1 MGVLKLLLIRNL
13 HKTFNKDTVNENKLF
28 QGLSL
33 EIKDGDFITI
43 IGSNGAGKSTLLNI
57 ISGSIQSDEGSIL
70 LNGKEISKTP
80 EYKISKLIGRVFQD
94 PKMGTS
100 PSMTVLENISMAWN
114 KNNRYGFSW
123 GIERNKIPDIKDSL
137 KKLSLGLEDKLDVKV
152 GLLSGGQ
159 RQAMALLMATISNPC
174 LLLLDEHM
182 AALDPK
188 TSEIIA
194 ELTDKIVKECKI
206 TTLMVTHNLKQAIS
220 MGNRL
225 IMMHRGKIVLD
236 IRDKEKESLTA
247 EKLLALFS
255 QKESSDIISDR
266 LMLA

>member
-1 MGVLKLLLIRNL
+1 MLQIINL
-13 HKTFNKDTVNENKLF
+13 YKTFNVGTASENRLF
-28 QGLSL
+28 NGLSL
-33 EIKDGDFITI
+33 DVKKGDFTTI

-57 ISGSIQSDEGSIL
+57 ISGSIPCDEGRIL
-70 LNGKEISKTP
+70 LRGKEISDTP
-80 EYKISKLIGRVFQD
+80 EYKISRMIGRVFQD

-123 GIERNKIPDIKDSL
+123 GIDKKKIVNIKDSL
-137 KKLSLGLEDKLDVKV
+137 SKLSLGLEDKLHVKV
-152 GLLSGGQ
+152 GMLSGGQ
-159 RQAMALLMATISNPC
+159 RQAMSLLMATISSPC

-188 TSEIIA
+188 TSEII
-194 ELTDKIVKECKI
+194 EVLTDRIVNESKI

-236 IRDKEKESLTA
+236 IRDKEKESLTQ
-247 EKLLALFS
+247 EKLLDLFS
-255 QKESSDIISDR
+255 QKQSKDILSDR
-266 LMLA
+266 MMLA

>member
-1 MGVLKLLLIRNL
+1 M
-13 HKTFNKDTVNENKLF
+13 LF
-28 QGLSL
+28 KGLSVGV
-33 EIKDGDFITI
+33 KKGDFITI

-57 ISGSIQSDEGSIL
+57 ISGSISCDEGSIL
-70 LNGKEISKTP
+70 LGGKEISNIP

-114 KNNRYGFSW
+114 KNNKFGLSW
-123 GIERNKIPDIKDSL
+123 GIEKNRVSDIKDSL
-137 KKLSLGLEDKLDVKV
+137 SKLSLGLEDKLDVKV

-159 RQAMALLMATISNPC
+159 RQAMSLLMAAISNPC

-194 ELTDKIVKECKI
+194 HLTDKIVKESKI
-206 TTLMVTHNLKQAIS
+206 TTLMVTHNLKQAIN
-220 MGNRL
+220 MGNRI
-225 IMMHRGKIVLD
+225 IMMHRGKVVLD
-236 IRDKEKESLTA
+236 IRGKEKESLTQ
-247 EKLLALFS
+247 EKLLSLFG
-255 QKESSDIISDR
+255 QKQSMDIMSDR
-266 LMLA
+266 MMLA

>member
-1 MGVLKLLLIRNL
+1 MDVK
-13 HKTFNKDTVNENKLF
+13 E
-28 QGLSL
+28 
-33 EIKDGDFITI
+33 GDFITL

-57 ISGSIQSDEGSIL
+57 ISGSISCDEGSIL
-70 LNGKEISKTP
+70 LGGKEISNIP

-114 KNNRYGFSW
+114 KNNKFGLSW
-123 GIERNKIPDIKDSL
+123 GIEKNRVSDIKDSL
-137 KKLSLGLEDKLDVKV
+137 SKLSLGLEDKLDVKV

-159 RQAMALLMATISNPC
+159 RQAMSLLMAAISNPC

-194 ELTDKIVKECKI
+194 DLTDKIVKESKI
-206 TTLMVTHNLKQAIS
+206 TTLMVTHNLKQAIN
-220 MGNRL
+220 MGNRI
-225 IMMHRGKIVLD
+225 IMMHRGKVVLD
-236 IRDKEKESLTA
+236 IRGKEKESLTQ
-247 EKLLALFS
+247 EKLLSLFG
-255 QKESSDIISDR
+255 QKQSMDIMSDR
-266 LMLA
+266 MMLA

>member
-1 MGVLKLLLIRNL
+1 MDVKKG
-13 HKTFNKDTVNENKLF
+13 E
-28 QGLSL
+28 
-33 EIKDGDFITI
+33 FITI

-57 ISGSIQSDEGSIL
+57 ISGSIPCDEGSII
-70 LNGKEISKTP
+70 LNEKEISNIP
-80 EYKISKLIGRVFQD
+80 EYKISRLIGRVFQD

-100 PSMTVLENISMAWN
+100 PSMTVLENMSMACN
-114 KNNRYGFSW
+114 KNKRYGFSW
-123 GIERNKIPDIKDSL
+123 GIEKKRVSDISDSL
-137 KKLSLGLEDKLDVKV
+137 SRLSLGLEDKLNVKV

-159 RQAMALLMATISNPC
+159 RQAMALLMASIANPC

-194 ELTDKIVKECKI
+194 ELTDKIVVQSKI
-206 TTLMVTHNLKQAIS
+206 TTLMVTHNLKQAID

-236 IRDKEKESLTA
+236 IKGEEKKSLTT
-247 EKLLALFS
+247 EKLLSLFS
-255 QKESSDIISDR
+255 QKQSMDIISDR
-266 LMLA
+266 MMLA

>member
-1 MGVLKLLLIRNL
+1 M
-13 HKTFNKDTVNENKLF
+13 
-28 QGLSL
+28 
-33 EIKDGDFITI
+33 
-43 IGSNGAGKSTLLNI
+43 
-57 ISGSIQSDEGSIL
+57 
-70 LNGKEISKTP
+70 
-80 EYKISKLIGRVFQD
+80 FQD

-100 PSMTVLENISMAWN
+100 PSMTVLENMSMAWN

-123 GIERNKIPDIKDSL
+123 GIEKNRIADIKDSL
-137 KKLSLGLEDKLDVKV
+137 SKLSLGLEDKLDVKV

-159 RQAMALLMATISNPC
+159 RQAMALLMAAISNPC

-194 ELTDKIVKECKI
+194 GLTDKIVKECKI
-206 TTLMVTHNLKQAIS
+206 TTLMVTHNLKQAIG

-225 IMMHRGKIVLD
+225 IMMHRGKIILD
-236 IRDKEKESLTA
+236 IRDKDKESLTA

-266 LMLA
+266 LMLT